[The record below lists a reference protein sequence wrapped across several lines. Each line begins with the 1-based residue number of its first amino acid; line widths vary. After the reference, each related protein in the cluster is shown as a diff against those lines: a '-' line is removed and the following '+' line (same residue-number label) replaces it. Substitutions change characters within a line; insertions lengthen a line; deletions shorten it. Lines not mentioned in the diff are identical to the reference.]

1 MLRQRTKVLNKYLR
15 FYWLYFVQYWKSR
28 LVYKIDFLLGATSQS
43 ISMLVSLAF
52 LTLVFTNITNLQGW
66 SFNEMLFLAGFG
78 GTVLFTQNMFLFN
91 VTRLGDDYILSGDFD
106 RFLLRPL
113 NPLFQVYAD
122 DVHDNN
128 LPKIIANIA
137 LMAYSAVQIGLNL
150 NLLEMV
156 YAAASMASG
165 ILIIASIYLAF
176 STTAFWTGT
185 SRSAVWLFFRV
196 SNFRKYPFEI
206 FTVAIQAVLVTLI
219 PIAFASYFPASFLLG
234 KEGFQAWKLAAPL
247 AGPFFFMAAYRF
259 WKYGLSKYSSTGS

>member
-1 MLRQRTKVLNKYLR
+1 MLKDKFEVLKKYAR

-28 LVYKIDFLLGATSQS
+28 LVYKTDFLLGATSQS
-43 ISMLVSLAF
+43 ISMAVSLAF

-66 SFNEMLFLAGFG
+66 TFNEMLFLAGFG

-91 VTRLGDDYILSGDFD
+91 ITRLGDDYILSGDFD

-113 NPLFQVYAD
+113 NTLFQVYAD

-128 LPKIIANIA
+128 LPKVIANVA
-137 LMAYSAVQIGLNL
+137 LMAYAAVQIGLSFS
-150 NLLEMV
+150 LLEIV
-156 YAAASMASG
+156 YAAFSMASG
-165 ILIIASIYLAF
+165 ILVIASIYLVF

-206 FTVAIQAVLVTLI
+206 FAIPIQAVLVTLI
-219 PIAFASYFPASFLLG
+219 PIAFASYFPASYLLG
-234 KEGFQAWKLAAPL
+234 KEGFELWKAASPL
-247 AGPFFFMAAYRF
+247 LGILFYILAYRF